1 MAQLAK
7 LIMMMVRISRFVRMR
22 NVPVCAGA
30 GLHPEAARF
39 FGSVVITCNQYII
52 FILMIP

>member
-22 NVPVCAGA
+22 NVPVLEQVYKNAAGWT
-30 GLHPEAARF
+30 
-39 FGSVVITCNQYII
+39 GSVVITCNQYII